1 MTVEE
6 LNAQLKQRRL
16 ESYARVRGGWP
27 VPLAGAAY
35 WAAIAALGHVV
46 TPEDWSWMAAALSG
60 IIFPLAILFAAMFRN
75 TFLKEK
81 LPDQGVT
88 YMAMAGM
95 LMFWPFA
102 SAAMGAQNDL
112 VPLILAIGMSTH
124 WPVFGWSY
132 GRPVPFLAHMLV
144 RTVTVTAIWIVLPDA
159 RFTLLPLSVAVIYLL
174 TVAALYVDSGTFRER
189 LILRPA

>member
-6 LNAQLKQRRL
+6 LNAQLKQKRL

-35 WAAIAALGHVV
+35 WAIITVLGHIV
-46 TPEDWSWMAAALSG
+46 TPQDWSWMAAALSG
-60 IIFPLAILFAAMFRN
+60 IIFPLAILFAAIFRN
-75 TFLKEK
+75 GFLKEK

-88 YMAMAGM
+88 FMAMAGM

-102 SAAMGAQNDL
+102 AAAMWTQNDL

-132 GRPVPFLAHMLV
+132 GRPAPFIGHMLV
-144 RTVTVTAIWIVLPDA
+144 RAVVVTAIWIALPDA

-174 TVAALYVDSGTFRER
+174 TVIVIYADSGTFRER
-189 LILRPA
+189 LELQPA

>member
-6 LNAQLKQRRL
+6 LNAQLKHMRL

-35 WAAIAALGHVV
+35 WAILTVLGRVV

-60 IIFPLAILFAAMFRN
+60 IIFPLAILFAAVFRN
-75 TFLKEK
+75 AFLKEK

-102 SAAMGAQNDL
+102 AAAMWTQNDL

-132 GRPVPFLAHMLV
+132 GRPAPFIGHMLA
-144 RTVTVTAIWIVLPDA
+144 RAATVTAIWIALPDA

-174 TVAALYVDSGTFRER
+174 TVIVIYVDSSAFRA
-189 LILRPA
+189 RPELQPA